1 MSDIRVN
8 TISAANGTGPVT
20 LTKQEA
26 AKHWCYFVGTGT
38 ISINDSFNT
47 ASLTDHGTGG
57 YSCNFTNNMGNAN
70 FAILATCNLGELA
83 ENGHDVGSCRIATF
97 DSSGSSTDAGRNN
110 TMVLGDLA

>member
-1 MSDIRVN
+1 MSTLEVSNLNDGTTTVGTTN
-8 TISAANGTGPVT
+8 LTNGS
-20 LTKQEA
+20 
-26 AKHWCYFVGTGT
+26 AKHWCFFVGTGT

-70 FAILATCNLGELA
+70 FAILAACNLGELA
-83 ENGHDVGSCRIATF
+83 ENGHAVGSCRIATF